1 MDQED
6 LEFILRAKGSNM
18 LRSGFQK
25 DPFGCN
31 MEDRLEECKWGGRTM
46 LRLARGSATCLYSD
60 CSRCSRDSAT
70 EGSGI
75 PLSPFHS
82 SGLRRSR

>member
-1 MDQED
+1 MRSERLAETCSGSFSMDQED

-46 LRLARGSATCLYSD
+46 LSLLVCFRW
-60 CSRCSRDSAT
+60 
-70 EGSGI
+70 EVI
-75 PLSPFHS
+75 I
-82 SGLRRSR
+82 RSRGCNQGGWMS